1 MSDVELSRVRGMLA
15 LANTKL
21 DRLLKCACGV
31 AVNPTVDFIV
41 DRFDRDDSNTL
52 GTYWSEPGNFGIR
65 NRMAG
70 GIKTDLGVL
79 GHVLG
84 GSVSTVGLAASVSSN
99 GSISVMRGSQ
109 FIYPAVWGA
118 PQSGTLSNTSK
129 YSAVLSSH
137 NFTVALT
144 FDISEGVSTIPV
156 DTHAVSATPSTYFAV
171 ANIVRGS
178 ATPAS
183 MAGVYLG
190 DSSSTGI
197 AVQFMGGVCKAIN
210 VSISEQAYSGPDSYV
225 DGGSIGMD
233 KGSFGSMQIG
243 NLGGYSEKIH
253 GTIPNTATDFPNVS
267 GGINTSATRTGTA
280 TVLGFVAATGAYPPQ
295 SAYNVTR
302 AYTGNSYGVPSYIKM
317 SGITVGSNKIVC
329 EVSDSVVV
337 VKLNGTTIHTTNSAY
352 LKNPSVVGMSALAYS
367 VLAAV
372 DNCLVHAP
380 AGTALSMPGTTLFKA
395 WVSTVAEPPDEE
407 SGHGTYAPSG
417 LTAAEKTAQ
426 GYDSSNRKWSDKY
439 HVYDRDTGATTYNP
453 NA

>member
-84 GSVSTVGLAASVSSN
+84 GSVNTVGLAASVSSS
-99 GSISVMRGSQ
+99 GSISVMWGSQ

-156 DTHAVSATPSTYFAV
+156 DT
-171 ANIVRGS
+171 R
-178 ATPAS
+178 
-183 MAGVYLG
+183 
-190 DSSSTGI
+190 SS
-197 AVQFMGGVCKAIN
+197 
-210 VSISEQAYSGPDSYV
+210 
-225 DGGSIGMD
+225 
-233 KGSFGSMQIG
+233 
-243 NLGGYSEKIH
+243 
-253 GTIPNTATDFPNVS
+253 
-267 GGINTSATRTGTA
+267 
-280 TVLGFVAATGAYPPQ
+280 
-295 SAYNVTR
+295 
-302 AYTGNSYGVPSYIKM
+302 
-317 SGITVGSNKIVC
+317 
-329 EVSDSVVV
+329 
-337 VKLNGTTIHTTNSAY
+337 
-352 LKNPSVVGMSALAYS
+352 
-367 VLAAV
+367 
-372 DNCLVHAP
+372 
-380 AGTALSMPGTTLFKA
+380 
-395 WVSTVAEPPDEE
+395 
-407 SGHGTYAPSG
+407 
-417 LTAAEKTAQ
+417 
-426 GYDSSNRKWSDKY
+426 
-439 HVYDRDTGATTYNP
+439 
-453 NA
+453 